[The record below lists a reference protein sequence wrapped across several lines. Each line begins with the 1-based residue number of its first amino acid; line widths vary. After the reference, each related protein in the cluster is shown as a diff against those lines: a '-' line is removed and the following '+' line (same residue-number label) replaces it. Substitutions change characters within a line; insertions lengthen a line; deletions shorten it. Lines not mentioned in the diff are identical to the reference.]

1 MQITIQAITNQNN
14 LKINTYSKFID
25 KDEVVAKKQLF
36 NNMCKKGCKNY
47 NKKYCCPP
55 LTPDFNNLIKNNQGL
70 FVVLFVCNLDQIN
83 STEYNKVRI
92 ANVVMKSRVIKLMRH
107 LEEKFNTIF
116 LSTGSCNLC
125 KPCQLKL
132 NKPCKHPKKR
142 RYCLESV
149 GVDCNNLSKKL
160 FNIPLLWYKNKKAPE
175 YTLVICG
182 LVCNKEKAEEIE
194 KQTKKWLLNTN
205 KPQN

>member
-1 MQITIQAITNQNN
+1 MSITIQIQTPKNN
-14 LKINTYSKFID
+14 LKIETYYKFIN
-25 KDEVVAKKQLF
+25 KDLVIVKKQLF
-36 NNMCKKGCKNY
+36 NNMCKEGCKNY

-55 LTPDFNNLIKNNQGL
+55 LTPDFQELTKNNQGL
-70 FVVLFVCNLDQIN
+70 FVVLFICDLNQIT

-92 ANVVMKSRVIKLMRH
+92 ANVVMKSRIIKLMRF
-107 LEEKFNTIF
+107 LEEEFNTIF

-149 GVDCNNLSKKL
+149 GVDCNHISKKL
-160 FNIPLLWYKNKKAPE
+160 FNIPILWYKNKKAPE

-182 LVCNKEKAEEIE
+182 LVCNKENLGKIK
-194 KQTKKWLLNTN
+194 KQTEQWLLNMN
-205 KPQN
+205 KPQT